1 MEQSYSMLEDATN
14 MEPTML
20 TTQGTPRNWN
30 QEPLLLH
37 QHLVSPQMES
47 TSQGSINN
55 STCSSS
61 LQYGVLSLLEGIINE
76 KHIEE
81 TLIQSKLF
89 SCNVGSIAATATA
102 TATYMSPSR
111 ERSDCEENDRR
122 QHEARHDLVAK
133 TIGSKSSVYRGV
145 IKCNDD
151 RFEAY
156 VWDNSNPGERG
167 RTGAYSNEVDA
178 AKAHD
183 LVSIRIGGLK
193 ALTNFHVRCYSKDM
207 DEMRRMSKW
216 DYICAVRGLG
226 KGYTDAD
233 SPFRGVYRNRVPTSR
248 KWEAR
253 LGREG
258 SPTIH
263 LGTYYTAEDAARA
276 YDIISIKLKGGEAIT
291 NFEWSSYETEGIM
304 ESVITQAT
312 DGSIILQ
319 KEGNY
324 KETEAS
330 PQNSSSVQCHPQPPS
345 ILSSC
350 RCCNSQILMPSNPHA
365 LGAFADTAGN
375 SGSDNSTGNDAVQFR
390 NENATQQQPLQT
402 QRQVS
407 FNEGFNQNLV
417 SNNYNQLPNDNATL
431 QQSLQTPRQ
440 VSFNYGFNQNLVNNN
455 YNNSNQFLPQSSNLA
470 LPAPGIRNLELE
482 KCVRYPDWRS
492 GFGKKLLGGN
502 LELEPLSSISALSVQ
517 PLPQVT
523 LNGST
528 GSTQLHS
535 PALHQSYEHQ
545 NLNSFSSD
553 SFQNPISEPNNNG
566 FQSQIDL
573 DIRDYLNRSYIE
585 DTDFTCDYDMF
596 SAMNGGR

>member
-1 MEQSYSMLEDATN
+1 MEESYSMLEDATT

-20 TTQGTPRNWN
+20 TTEGTSRNWN
-30 QEPLLLH
+30 QESLLLH
-37 QHLVSPQMES
+37 QHIVSPQMET

-55 STCSSS
+55 STCTSS
-61 LQYGVLSLLEGIINE
+61 LQYDVLSLLEGIINE

-89 SCNVGSIAATATA
+89 SYNVGSIAATATA
-102 TATYMSPSR
+102 TSTIINER

-122 QHEARHDLVAK
+122 QREACLDLVAK

-151 RFEAY
+151 RFEAF

-207 DEMRRMSKW
+207 DEMRKMSKW
-216 DYICAVRGLG
+216 DYLCAVRGLG

-233 SPFRGVYRNRVPTSR
+233 SPFRGVYRVPTSR

-291 NFEWSSYETEGIM
+291 NFEWNSYETEGIM

-319 KEGNY
+319 KEGNN
-324 KETEAS
+324 KQTEAS

-345 ILSSC
+345 NPSFC
-350 RCCNSQILMPSNPHA
+350 RCCNSQILTPSNPHA

-417 SNNYNQLPNDNATL
+417 NNNNNQLPNHNATQ
-431 QQSLQTPRQ
+431 QQSLQTP
-440 VSFNYGFNQNLVNNN
+440 S
-455 YNNSNQFLPQSSNLA
+455 QSSNLA
-470 LPAPGIRNLELE
+470 LPAPGIRNLEFRKE
-482 KCVRYPDWRS
+482 VTRGDM
-492 GFGKKLLGGN
+492 
-502 LELEPLSSISALSVQ
+502 ELEPLSSIASLSVQ

-528 GSTQLHS
+528 GSTQLYP

-566 FQSQIDL
+566 FQSPIDL